1 MYLPLRWCGV
11 ACCLALLF
19 AGSPAIAQDL
29 DEYLKEIRVNNP
41 AYRAAHDRWQ
51 AALEQV
57 DVASTLPDPNVKL
70 GIFAQEV
77 ETRVGPQKQR
87 LGVSQAIPWKGK
99 LALKGQRAA
108 EMANKA
114 HSELEAVSLKLET
127 EFKTLYA
134 ELYYIGRSVAITG
147 DHLKLLNDL
156 EAVITERY
164 ETNAAHYNDLI
175 RIQIE
180 IDGLS
185 DRLKTQQ
192 ESAPPVIA
200 LMNALLG
207 RPVYQAMAYP
217 ESLPILDDDQKL
229 QFQELANSLPR
240 QNPMLLALDHQV
252 AADRVSLGLAKKDY
266 YPDFKVGLDWVNTGS
281 AINPVPESGK
291 DAIML
296 SVGINLPVWRK
307 KYSAAERSA
316 VSRVS
321 ASEQQRDDTKAHL
334 EAGLKRALFKLDDA
348 NRKIRLYKDQIIPKA
363 EESLSV
369 TTSGFQ
375 TGDST
380 YLDLIEAEKALL
392 EFLLSLSQAQA
403 NQLKAITAIE
413 AVLGKSPFEK
423 E

>member
-1 MYLPLRWCGV
+1 MHFPLRLCGV
-11 ACCLALLF
+11 ACCLALLL
-19 AGSPAIAQDL
+19 AGNDAIAQDL
-29 DEYLKEIRVNNP
+29 NEYLEEIRTNNP
-41 AYRAAHDRWQ
+41 AYRAAHDQWQ
-51 AALEQV
+51 ATLEK
-57 DVASTLPDPNVKL
+57 VAVVSTLPDPNVRL

-87 LGVSQAIPWKGK
+87 LGVSQTIPWKGK

-114 HSELEAVSLKLET
+114 RSELEAVSLKLET
-127 EFKTLYA
+127 EFKNLYA
-134 ELYYIGRSVAITG
+134 ELYYIGRAIAITG

-164 ETNAAHYNDLI
+164 ETSAAHYNDLI

-180 IDGLS
+180 IDELS
-185 DRLKTQQ
+185 DRLRTQQ

-200 LMNALLG
+200 MMNAILG
-207 RPVYQAMAYP
+207 RPVYQTMTYP
-217 ESLPILDDDQKL
+217 ESLPKLGNDQL
-229 QFQELANSLPR
+229 QFQSLASALPR
-240 QNPMLLALDHQV
+240 QNPTLLALDYQIG
-252 AADRVSLGLAKKDY
+252 ADRVTLGLAKKDY
-266 YPDFKVGLDWVNTGS
+266 YPDFRVGLDWINTGH
-281 AINPVPESGK
+281 AINPISESGK

-296 SVGINLPVWRK
+296 SVGMNLPVWRK
-307 KYSAAERSA
+307 KYNAAERSA

-321 ASEQQRDDTKAHL
+321 TSEQQRDDTRAHL
-334 EAGLKRALFKLDDA
+334 EAGLKRALFQLDDA
-348 NRKIRLYKDQIIPKA
+348 NRKIRLYKEQIIPKA

-369 TTSGFQ
+369 LTSGFQ

-392 EFLLSLSQAQA
+392 DFLLSLSQAQA
-403 NQLKAITAIE
+403 NQSKAISAIE
-413 AVLGKSPFEK
+413 AVTGKSLFAK